1 MVVKFT
7 RGIFNISTNEKTK
20 SMDAGNDTEFVG
32 LTEEEK
38 KFNEGNRDGKSKIYP
53 QGCGNSLDW
62 TKMED
67 VTDEINKK
75 VTEISLDNYDSKV
88 KEKIQNVK
96 IDIFN

>member
-1 MVVKFT
+1 
-7 RGIFNISTNEKTK
+7 
-20 SMDAGNDTEFVG
+20 MDAGKDTEFVG

-38 KFNEGNRDGKSKIYP
+38 KFNEGNRGGKSKIYP
-53 QGCGNSLDW
+53 QGCGNNLDW

-96 IDIFN
+96 IDIFNQ